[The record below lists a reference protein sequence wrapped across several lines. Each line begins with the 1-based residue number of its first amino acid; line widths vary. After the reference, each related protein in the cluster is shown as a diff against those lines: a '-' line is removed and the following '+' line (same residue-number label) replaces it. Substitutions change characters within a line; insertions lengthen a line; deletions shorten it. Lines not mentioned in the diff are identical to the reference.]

1 MLISG
6 GVGYKVSMADRL
18 GVSIRTGVLF
28 AQMSETTMGETV
40 SASAIGFVIGAGP
53 FFNFSKNFGLELEAG
68 YSSASATVEDVPIK
82 VGGFKAGA
90 GLTLSF

>member
-1 MLISG
+1 
-6 GVGYKVSMADRL
+6 VSMADRL